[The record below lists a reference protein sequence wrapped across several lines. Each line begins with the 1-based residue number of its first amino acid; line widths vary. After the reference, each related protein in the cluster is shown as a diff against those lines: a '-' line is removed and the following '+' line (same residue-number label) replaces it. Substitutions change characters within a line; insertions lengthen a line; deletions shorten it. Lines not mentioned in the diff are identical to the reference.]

1 MLPEVRLQLVSN
13 GEYRAV
19 VDGAEIGRV
28 LRVEGKRWRIKL
40 SGDPE
45 NRKRRA
51 LPTLKM
57 ARQQLI
63 AMGVKDE

>member
-1 MLPEVRLQLVSN
+1 MLPEVKLQLVTN

-19 VDGAEIGRV
+19 VDGTEVGRV

-45 NRKRRA
+45 ARKRRA
-51 LPTLKM
+51 LPSLKM

-63 AMGVKDE
+63 AMGGKG